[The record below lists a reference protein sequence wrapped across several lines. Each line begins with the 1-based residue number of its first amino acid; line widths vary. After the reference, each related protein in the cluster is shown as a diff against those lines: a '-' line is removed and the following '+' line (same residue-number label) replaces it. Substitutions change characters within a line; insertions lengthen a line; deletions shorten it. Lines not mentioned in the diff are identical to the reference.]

1 MNRLFLFCIL
11 FFITTVAINAQPA
24 FVQEGLAS
32 YYGKDFHGK
41 HTSSGE
47 VFSKHKLT
55 AAHLSLDF
63 GTMVKVT
70 NLANGK
76 SVVVRINDRGPFSKS
91 RIIDL
96 SRAAAQKLDMIASG
110 TAKVRIETIAKQ
122 VQDTINQDTLS
133 SDVKKEFFEIDV
145 KTANHVGWAVQIG
158 SFGESANLITMAN
171 HIMQEYNQ
179 HLLAQVATVKGIKVY
194 RLLVGPQ
201 PSESEAKALLLLL
214 KKEYPDSFVTSLN

>member
-1 MNRLFLFCIL
+1 MRF
-11 FFITTVAINAQPA
+11 QPA
-24 FVQEGLAS
+24 EHPPLF
-32 YYGKDFHGK
+32 K
-41 HTSSGE
+41 
-47 VFSKHKLT
+47 
-55 AAHLSLDF
+55 
-63 GTMVKVT
+63 TMVKVT

-145 KTANHVGWAVQIG
+145 KTANHGFSKLGLTRMGTLVKNYPKLRIFLSNRMGYLQI
-158 SFGESANLITMAN
+158 
-171 HIMQEYNQ
+171 
-179 HLLAQVATVKGIKVY
+179 K
-194 RLLVGPQ
+194 
-201 PSESEAKALLLLL
+201 
-214 KKEYPDSFVTSLN
+214 